1 MASGIFFPMCALP
14 FSILILFLFFGK
26 GYVKNEETRIY
37 SYMLISNL
45 FGLLVEIACTY
56 ASYIYDKHQ
65 FFSEFIYKTYL
76 IYLIVWIGF
85 LLSYIHTVSSH
96 NIHKTKTKKIF
107 RFLLILEIIIVYFL
121 PINVVISNDFNTR
134 YTTGLAVYFDYLVSA
149 VDLVIIVIMILKN
162 SKKLFTKKYL
172 PLYIFLIIGSVG
184 ILIQSMYPQILLMTY
199 METLICIM
207 MYHTIENPDVKV
219 IQQLDRAKLAAE
231 KANRAKSDFLSNMS
245 HEIRTP
251 LNAIVGFSDCILEE
265 TTLEDCQN
273 DAKDIK
279 LASENLL
286 EIVNGILD
294 ISKIEADKMEIVET
308 EYNPVET
315 FENVAKLVK
324 PRLEDKPIE
333 LYTKFAPDIPFML
346 HGDGGKIRQIITNI
360 LTNAAKYTEKGSI
373 NFNVDCVNENN
384 ISTLVIS
391 IEDTG
396 RGIKKDQIDKL
407 FSKFER
413 LEEDRNTTLEGTGL
427 GLAITKRFVEMM
439 GGKIVVHSNYGE
451 GSKFTVYIRQK
462 IVLADK
468 PSHFEDKSE
477 SNSINSIHLKNTK
490 VLVVDDNKVNIKV
503 ALKILSN
510 YGIVA
515 DSCNSGVECIEKIK
529 NGSIYDLILLDD
541 MMPKLTGG
549 ETLVELKKINGFNTP
564 VIVLTANAIDGMKDQ
579 YLSAGFDDYLSKPI
593 EKDELLRV
601 LITFTKD
608 SKKEKVVETNVA
620 LEKEITYTNYSGK
633 KALIVDDNKINIK
646 IASRMIDDYKFD
658 ITTCMSGDECL
669 LLCKENTYDIIFMD
683 YMMPD
688 MDGIET
694 LTNLKKDPNFNTP
707 VICLTADAVDGSRE
721 KFLEAGFDEYIS
733 KPLDRELLDNAINKF
748 LDKKDQ

>member
-1 MASGIFFPMCALP
+1 MTGLIVLNIYAFILLLLISIIFFKKERQNKIEDKTYSYLLITSIGVLITGISLGIMVSSESINTLFIKIVNKAYLI
-14 FSILILFLFFGK
+14 SILTWIFILTRYTIYISYSVEKYRKKNKLVNILYYISLFL
-26 GYVKNEETRIY
+26 V
-37 SYMLISNL
+37 
-45 FGLLVEIACTY
+45 A
-56 ASYIYDKHQ
+56 
-65 FFSEFIYKTYL
+65 
-76 IYLIVWIGF
+76 
-85 LLSYIHTVSSH
+85 
-96 NIHKTKTKKIF
+96 IF
-107 RFLLILEIIIVYFL
+107 N
-121 PINVVISNDFNTR
+121 INVVKSK
-134 YTTGLAVYFDYLVSA
+134 
-149 VDLVIIVIMILKN
+149 DLVKAEGLSVIFAYSSFLLMILIILKAVLFNYKKMN
-162 SKKLFTKKYL
+162 SKKYVPVYLLLFV
-172 PLYIFLIIGSVG
+172 LIT
-184 ILIQSMYPQILLMTY
+184 LFLLMIY
-199 METLICIM
+199 DPSLNYIVNPGLVLITII
-207 MYHTIENPDVKV
+207 MYHTIENPDLR
-219 IQQLDRAKLAAE
+219 IIEQLDRAKLAAE

-265 TTLEDCQN
+265 TTLEDCQT

-407 FSKFER
+407 FNKFER

-468 PSHFEDKSE
+468 PAHFEDKNE
-477 SNSINSIHLKNTK
+477 SNSINSIDLKDTK

-579 YLSAGFDDYLSKPI
+579 YLNVGFDDYLSKPI